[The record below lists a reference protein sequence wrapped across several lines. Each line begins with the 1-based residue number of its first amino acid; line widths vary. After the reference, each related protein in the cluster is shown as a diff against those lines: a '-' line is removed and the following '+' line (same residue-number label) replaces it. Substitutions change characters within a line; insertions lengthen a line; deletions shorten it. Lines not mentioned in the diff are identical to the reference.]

1 MEEKESKD
9 AVDSADA
16 PDWLIPDKVYD
27 ILKWIGLVVCPALA
41 LCVGTVA
48 QACGVDAGTTKSAV
62 TIINAVG
69 VFVGMTIGASQLKAN
84 GTKGGDADE

>member
-9 AVDSADA
+9 AVESADA
-16 PDWLIPDKVYD
+16 PDWLIPNKAYD
-27 ILKWIGLVVCPALA
+27 ILKWVGLVVCPALA
-41 LCVGTVA
+41 LFVGTVA
-48 QACGVDAGTTKSAV
+48 QACGVDADTTKSAV

-69 VFVGMTIGASQLKAN
+69 IFVGAVIGVSQIKAN